1 MRKRS
6 KYKPRAVLANPVAWV
21 LEGMTPV
28 AHHDSYLIDLKIKNH
43 GAMAALTQGRATRI
57 EIDALIAMSNVIEAL
72 WTLGFGTEYEDVIVA
87 GQAAL
92 IEVGRRGLTTGKF
105 ILRASEMTA
114 LNELMELHDAQMDVI
129 TIRDMDQALT
139 VVNKRVKAG
148 KVQRITA

>member
-28 AHHDSYLIDLKIKNH
+28 AQHDSYLVDLKIKNH
-43 GAMAALTQGRATRI
+43 GAMAALTQGQATRA
-57 EIDALIAMSNVIEAL
+57 DMDVLIAMSNMIEAL
-72 WTLGFGTEYEDVIVA
+72 WSLGFGAEYERVIVA

-105 ILRASEMTA
+105 ILRAQEMTA
-114 LNELMELHDAQMDVI
+114 LNDLMELHDAQMDVV
-129 TIRDMDQALT
+129 TIGDIDRGIAI
-139 VVNKRVKAG
+139 VRKRERAG
-148 KVQRITA
+148 QVQRIKP

>member
-43 GAMAALTQGRATRI
+43 GAMAALTQGRATRV

-129 TIRDMDQALT
+129 TIRDMDRALA

-148 KVQRITA
+148 LVQRINP

>member
-21 LEGMTPV
+21 LEGLTPV

-57 EIDALIAMSNVIEAL
+57 EIDVLIAMSNVIEAL

-105 ILRASEMTA
+105 ILRAAEMTA

-129 TIRDMDQALT
+129 TIRDMDRALA